1 MELFNL
7 DELKTKL
14 GDLEAGLSTT
24 LNKSVKCYFY
34 MQNTFTNTDKLTLLI
49 FEPSSK
55 PEDYE
60 MHRIYISSDCQ
71 FIAESVS
78 SLILQKTFQWLDN
91 LSIIKR
97 RQIERTRQFKEE
109 LIKNMLQL

>member
-1 MELFNL
+1 MDLFNL
-7 DELKTKL
+7 DELKTRL
-14 GDLEAGLSTT
+14 GDLEAGLSAT

-34 MQNTFTNTDKLTLLI
+34 IQNTCTNTDKLTLLI
-49 FEPSSK
+49 FEPGYN
-55 PEDYE
+55 PEDYII
-60 MHRIYISSDCQ
+60 HRIYISADCQ

-97 RQIERTRQFKEE
+97 R
-109 LIKNMLQL
+109 

>member
-1 MELFNL
+1 MDLFNL

-14 GDLEAGLSTT
+14 VDLEAGLSTT

-34 MQNTFTNTDKLTLLI
+34 MQNTFTDTDKLTLLI
-49 FEPSSK
+49 FEQASK

-60 MHRIYISSDCQ
+60 MHRINISSECQ
-71 FIAESVS
+71 FFAESVS
-78 SLILQKTFQWLDN
+78 PLILQKTFQWLDN
-91 LSIIKR
+91 MSVIKR

-109 LIKNMLQL
+109 LVKNILQI